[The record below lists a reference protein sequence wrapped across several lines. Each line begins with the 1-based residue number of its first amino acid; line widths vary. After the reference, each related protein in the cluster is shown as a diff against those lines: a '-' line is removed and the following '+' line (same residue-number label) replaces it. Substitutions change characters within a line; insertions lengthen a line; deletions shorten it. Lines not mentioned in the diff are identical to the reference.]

1 MSTSHRLA
9 LIVMQNVFS
18 CLLSLGPHT
27 KKSQMHKT
35 PQMTL
40 NVTGSNGQHICTVVV
55 AMVVMLVME

>member
-1 MSTSHRLA
+1 
-9 LIVMQNVFS
+9 
-18 CLLSLGPHT
+18 
-27 KKSQMHKT
+27 MHKT